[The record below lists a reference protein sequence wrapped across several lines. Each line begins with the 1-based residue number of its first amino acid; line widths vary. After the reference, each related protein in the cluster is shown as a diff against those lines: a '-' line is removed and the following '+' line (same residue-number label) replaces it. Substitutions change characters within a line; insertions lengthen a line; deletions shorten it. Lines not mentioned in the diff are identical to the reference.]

1 MSDYSL
7 FGYNQYLQK
16 IDSLPG
22 QGIGSITIALEFET
36 LYEVA
41 SQRIYASKVN
51 LGNFVERAIGGSAV
65 GTFNLA
71 QALNLTS
78 SITYNTPQ
86 TNVRTFGKPIVGIY
100 QGAGTTSGNQ
110 IYPIRGASVTLGR
123 YDVVGGQMDYS
134 NYDGTADQWRAM
146 IIDTNGTSNQVIT
159 FIADWAFL
167 DYRTGN
173 AS

>member
-1 MSDYSL
+1 VSEDYGSI
-7 FGYNQYLQK
+7 GYNPYLRRLNTLK
-16 IDSLPG
+16 TTYVPSVI
-22 QGIGSITIALEFET
+22 FESN
-36 LYEVA
+36 YEIQ
-41 SQRIYASKVN
+41 SDRLNASKVN
-51 LGNFVERAIGGSAV
+51 LGSLVKRAVGGSV
-65 GTFNLA
+65 LGTFNLS
-71 QALNLTS
+71 QALNLSS
-78 SITYNTPQ
+78 SIGYQAPQ

-100 QGAGTTSGNQ
+100 QGAGTDSGSQ